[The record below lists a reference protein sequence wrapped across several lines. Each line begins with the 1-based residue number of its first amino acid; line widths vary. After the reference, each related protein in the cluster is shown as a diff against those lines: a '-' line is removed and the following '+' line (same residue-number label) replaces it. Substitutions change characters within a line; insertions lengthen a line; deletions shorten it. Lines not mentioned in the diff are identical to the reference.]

1 MNIDHKYC
9 APKSCNVYFE
19 SVLTLL
25 DEKKRSVIKCRR
37 GIIFMTFVTFSA
49 YYDVMS

>member
-25 DEKKRSVIKCRR
+25 DEKNGAS
-37 GIIFMTFVTFSA
+37 
-49 YYDVMS
+49 